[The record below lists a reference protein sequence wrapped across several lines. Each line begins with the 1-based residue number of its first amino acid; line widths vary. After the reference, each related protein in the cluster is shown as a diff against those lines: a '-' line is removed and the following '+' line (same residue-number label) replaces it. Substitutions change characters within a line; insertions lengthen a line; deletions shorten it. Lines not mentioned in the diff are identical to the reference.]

1 MKYISLDSVVKSYN
15 SNKGSTKNKFW
26 GLLSILSSLD
36 SIVKPGI
43 SLNFESSK
51 VSNFLEELFCVSD
64 DRKQYAN
71 SAVWNV
77 MFSKK
82 WASKASEL
90 MLTKSPNI
98 YDIAVWYYRRQP
110 FKDEASSSD
119 VIKALLES
127 LHIEERDARI
137 LFDFHSIQINFSP
150 DLYEEDDLRKAI
162 NATSSNITA
171 EGDSIVAHPGELS
184 RAPFIQTLY
193 AGQALMECLIITQFQ
208 FDELYESEHEKETAN
223 GNNAHIQK
231 SHQHEKIVNLLLRK
245 KNIVLTGA
253 PGTGKTYLS
262 KEIAAT
268 IVGNCSWE
276 LLSDDQKTQI
286 GFVQFHPSYDY
297 TDFVEGLRPGENGE
311 FRRQDGVF
319 KEFCKRALGDEDVVS
334 EVSTNLFDKVYNE
347 LLDDIRGGVITS
359 YERITADDRGLAV
372 NDKNK
377 IIFGPEA
384 TNYKTTSIRNLRLLF
399 DYYQSKGVK
408 DATKLTRD
416 DLWGAISKLTEGKT
430 KTLDYTEY
438 RWALNQLLSRVT
450 DADKALVEAEP
461 ISNKEDI
468 TNKPFVFIIDEINR
482 GELSKIFG
490 ELFYSIEPDYRGPKG
505 TVQTQYN
512 NMVEDDDIFK
522 SGFYVPEN
530 VYIIGTMNDVDR
542 GVEAMDFAIRR
553 RFGWKEVTAEESAD
567 NMGITGL
574 ARVKMDALN
583 KALIKNGLT
592 KAHCIGGAY
601 FRKLEGDDF
610 QALWDFHLN
619 GIVFEYFRGEP
630 DAQSKIDDIKKA
642 YEDATLPE
650 QTSTVVESVSNEEA
664 SAE

>member
-1 MKYISLDSVVKSYN
+1 MNAITIQQYLHRPNATELGQGNTNECYMLISTEIDISDIFPVGVEISVQDTQSGKVYKLKAAKIREYRVNQFGDLYRDYDVHPGDEILITKITGQAIEKVYVTVNKYNRVFINVTGNGAELFNIDRMQNFKTSNEKYSLPVSYSDVNGNLLVTYDGQKKKRQDSPVLTDFYLIEFNGQRLQNRLYFLNLAAHNELLTLPKSDYNRVVVDSTFDIDKLLNKCNLRANSITYQNISE
-15 SNKGSTKNKFW
+15 
-26 GLLSILSSLD
+26 LL
-36 SIVKPGI
+36 IVK
-43 SLNFESSK
+43 
-51 VSNFLEELFCVSD
+51 
-64 DRKQYAN
+64 R
-71 SAVWNV
+71 
-77 MFSKK
+77 
-82 WASKASEL
+82 
-90 MLTKSPNI
+90 
-98 YDIAVWYYRRQP
+98 
-110 FKDEASSSD
+110 
-119 VIKALLES
+119 
-127 LHIEERDARI
+127 
-137 LFDFHSIQINFSP
+137 
-150 DLYEEDDLRKAI
+150 
-162 NATSSNITA
+162 
-171 EGDSIVAHPGELS
+171 
-184 RAPFIQTLY
+184 
-193 AGQALMECLIITQFQ
+193 
-208 FDELYESEHEKETAN
+208 
-223 GNNAHIQK
+223 
-231 SHQHEKIVNLLLRK
+231 NL
-245 KNIVLTGA
+245 VLTGA
-253 PGTGKTYLS
+253 PGTGKTF
-262 KEIAAT
+262 IAKSVAAD
-268 IVGNCSWE
+268 IVSDGTKDWDTLVQEGCS
-276 LLSDDQKTQI
+276 QI

-334 EVSTNLFDKVYNE
+334 EVPTNLFDKVYNE

-377 IIFGPEA
+377 IIFGPEVK
-384 TNYKTTSIRNLRLLF
+384 NYKTTSIRNLRLLF
-399 DYYQSKGVK
+399 DYYQSKGVY
-408 DATKLTRD
+408 DATTLTRD
-416 DLWGAISKLTEGKT
+416 DLWGAISTLTSGKT

-468 TNKPFVFIIDEINR
+468 TKKPFVFIIDEINR

-583 KALIKNGLT
+583 KALIEKGLT

-610 QALWDFHLN
+610 KALWDYHLE
-619 GIVFEYFRGEP
+619 GIIFEYFRGEP
-630 DAQSKIDDIKKA
+630 DAQFKIDDIKKA
-642 YEDATLPE
+642 YVDADLPKQAPE
-650 QTSTVVESVSNEEA
+650 KEESTSTEET

>member
-1 MKYISLDSVVKSYN
+1 
-15 SNKGSTKNKFW
+15 
-26 GLLSILSSLD
+26 
-36 SIVKPGI
+36 
-43 SLNFESSK
+43 
-51 VSNFLEELFCVSD
+51 
-64 DRKQYAN
+64 
-71 SAVWNV
+71 
-77 MFSKK
+77 MF
-82 WASKASEL
+82 
-90 MLTKSPNI
+90 PN
-98 YDIAVWYYRRQP
+98 D
-110 FKDEASSSD
+110 
-119 VIKALLES
+119 
-127 LHIEERDARI
+127 
-137 LFDFHSIQINFSP
+137 
-150 DLYEEDDLRKAI
+150 
-162 NATSSNITA
+162 
-171 EGDSIVAHPGELS
+171 
-184 RAPFIQTLY
+184 
-193 AGQALMECLIITQFQ
+193 
-208 FDELYESEHEKETAN
+208 AN
-223 GNNAHIQK
+223 GNQISFKKEVAAHFFNAPEEFMRKESNISIHIFHFNNKKAFTDIELQPATDFRF
-231 SHQHEKIVNLLLRK
+231 STRLNSFLSENGEEIEADDLLYMEKVGRSYGVKLIKEGDANYSTFNALLNEVDRHFLLCTDEK
-245 KNIVLTGA
+245 DAAADEQDTNTNTQPSTEYDEYIKLLKHHSNIVLTGA
-253 PGTGKTYLS
+253 PGTGKTFLS
-262 KEIAAT
+262 KQIAAT
-268 IVGNCSWE
+268 LVGNCPWE
-276 LLSDDQKTQI
+276 QLSDNQKNQI

-359 YERITADDRGLAV
+359 YERITAEDRGLAV

-377 IIFGPEA
+377 IIFGPEVK
-384 TNYKTTSIRNLRLLF
+384 NYKTTSIRNLRLLF
-399 DYYQSKGVK
+399 DYYQSKGVY
-408 DATKLTRD
+408 DATTLTRD
-416 DLWGAISKLTEGKT
+416 DLWGALSTLTGGKT

-468 TNKPFVFIIDEINR
+468 TKKPFVFIIDEINR

-553 RFGWKEVTAEESAD
+553 RFGWKEVTAEESAE

-583 KALIKNGLT
+583 KALIENGLT

-610 QALWDFHLN
+610 NALWNYHLE
-619 GIVFEYFRGEP
+619 GIIFEYFRGEP
-630 DAQSKIDDIKKA
+630 DAQTKIDNIKKA
-642 YEDATLPE
+642 YDDAKRLE
-650 QTSTVVESVSNEEA
+650 KALEGEESVSTEEG

>member
-1 MKYISLDSVVKSYN
+1 
-15 SNKGSTKNKFW
+15 
-26 GLLSILSSLD
+26 
-36 SIVKPGI
+36 
-43 SLNFESSK
+43 
-51 VSNFLEELFCVSD
+51 
-64 DRKQYAN
+64 
-71 SAVWNV
+71 
-77 MFSKK
+77 MF
-82 WASKASEL
+82 
-90 MLTKSPNI
+90 PN
-98 YDIAVWYYRRQP
+98 D
-110 FKDEASSSD
+110 
-119 VIKALLES
+119 
-127 LHIEERDARI
+127 
-137 LFDFHSIQINFSP
+137 
-150 DLYEEDDLRKAI
+150 
-162 NATSSNITA
+162 
-171 EGDSIVAHPGELS
+171 
-184 RAPFIQTLY
+184 
-193 AGQALMECLIITQFQ
+193 
-208 FDELYESEHEKETAN
+208 AN
-223 GNNAHIQK
+223 GNQISFKKEVAAHFFNAPEEFMRKESNISIHIFHFNNKKAFTDIELQPATDFRF
-231 SHQHEKIVNLLLRK
+231 STRLNSFLSENGEEIEADDLLYMEKVGRSYGVKLIKEGDANYSTFNALLNEVDRHFLLCTDEK
-245 KNIVLTGA
+245 DAAADEQDTNTNTQPSTEYDEYIKLLKHHSNIVLTGA
-253 PGTGKTYLS
+253 PGTGKTFLS
-262 KEIAAT
+262 KQIAAT
-268 IVGNCSWE
+268 LVGNCPWE
-276 LLSDDQKTQI
+276 QLSDNQKNQI

-359 YERITADDRGLAV
+359 YERITAEDRGLAV

-377 IIFGPEA
+377 IIFGPEVK
-384 TNYKTTSIRNLRLLF
+384 NYKTTSIRNLRLLF
-399 DYYQSKGVK
+399 DYYQSKGVY
-408 DATKLTRD
+408 DATTLTRD
-416 DLWGAISKLTEGKT
+416 DLWGAISTLTGGKT

-468 TNKPFVFIIDEINR
+468 TKKPFVFIIDEINR